1 MVRGWSG
8 TMGTLVAALLLQA
21 VSLGHFAPPVGTAKT
36 TPPANPDAVCA
47 RCHQAIYDRYE
58 QTNMARASGPVADG
72 LLQGGFTHQPSG
84 VEYKVFLRGNE
95 ALMSYARPSSGLGG
109 ERRLSFFVGSGHRGR
124 TYLYEEE
131 GLWFEAPINY
141 YSKKEIW
148 DMAPNFGNVRAMPD
162 GLPVDSNCLHCHA
175 TEVQQP
181 LPGARNR
188 YATVPFKQGGIGC
201 SACHGDAS
209 AHLAGKG
216 LGPIVNPAKLMP
228 ARRDSVCLQCHLE
241 GDTAIYRPGKS
252 LTAFRAGEDL
262 SDYVNYFVKEGAE
275 AGGGRAASQYEALL
289 RSKCKIA
296 SGDVLTCTTCHD
308 PHGSPPESER
318 VSFYRQKCLTCH
330 TGEQFAVKHH
340 PEQQDCAVCHMPT
353 RATTDIS
360 HEQTTDHNIQRR
372 PAASN
377 LHLASLGENGSH
389 LVPVGNVKPGDREFG
404 LAYEQTGM
412 NGNREAQQMALKL
425 LLRAEAS
432 GADDIELH
440 TQLGLIYQFAGQP
453 AAARKEYDRVLALD
467 ASNNTALGNKAVLE
481 AGSGHTATAA
491 SLLKQVVANDPSQ
504 VAAGL
509 NLALI
514 QCLSGNKAEASAI
527 LANLRRFDPDDPA
540 VLGFIRKGV
549 YAGQR
554 CSVE

>member
-1 MVRGWSG
+1 MCGWLA
-8 TMGTLVAALLLQA
+8 TAGTLAAAVLLQGA
-21 VSLGHFAPPVGTAKT
+21 SLFAPAGVDRTAKAS
-36 TPPANPDAVCA
+36 PSSNPDAVCA

-58 QTNMARASGPVADG
+58 QTTMARASGPVQEG

-95 ALMSYARPSSGLGG
+95 AILSYARPGTDLDG
-109 ERRLSFFVGSGHRGR
+109 ERRLRFFVGSGHRGR

-201 SACHGDAS
+201 SACHGDAT
-209 AHLAGKG
+209 AHLAANGH
-216 LGPIVNPAKLMP
+216 GPIVNPTKLTP

-241 GDTAIYRPGKS
+241 GNAAIYRPGKS

-289 RSKCKIA
+289 RSKCKMA
-296 SGDVLTCTTCHD
+296 SGDALTCTTCHD

-360 HEQTTDHNIQRR
+360 HEQTTDHGIQRR
-372 PAASN
+372 PTAGN
-377 LHLASLGENGSH
+377 LHLASLGETSSH

-404 LAYEQTGM
+404 LAYAQTGM
-412 NGNREAQQMALKL
+412 NGNREAQQLALKL

-432 GADDIELH
+432 GADDLELH
-440 TQLGLIYQFAGQP
+440 TQLGLIDQLVGEP
-453 AAARKEYDRVLALD
+453 AAALREYDRALVED
-467 ASNNTALGNKAVLE
+467 GNDNTALGNKAVLE
-481 AGSGHTATAA
+481 AASGHTALAA

-514 QCLSGNKAEASAI
+514 QCLSGNKAQAGAI
-527 LANLRRFDPDDPA
+527 LSNLRRFNPDDPA
-540 VLGFIRKGV
+540 VLGFINKGV

-554 CSVE
+554 CSLK